1 MMVGGSRQETLDQ
14 GFVLLG
20 TRQLGVPVNGNL
32 DEKNVTS
39 IIVMTLTTL
48 LTGYKIHNLNFQL
61 NKDIIS
67 YVTILL
73 LLCCYANTDNTINT
87 TNNEY
92 QEKTLLNLTL
102 LFNDSDQLNNKK
114 LNDCSISLTE
124 FIIYFYIQPI
134 ICFIGFILNILNV
147 IIFCRPQFSGA
158 AYAYMIAMSLADAI
172 TLISYMPSGLVR

>member
-1 MMVGGSRQETLDQ
+1 
-14 GFVLLG
+14 
-20 TRQLGVPVNGNL
+20 
-32 DEKNVTS
+32 
-39 IIVMTLTTL
+39 MTLTTL
-48 LTGYKIHNLNFQL
+48 LAGYKIHSLNFQP

-73 LLCCYANTDNTINT
+73 LLCCHANTDNPINT
-87 TNNEY
+87 TNNEH

-102 LFNDSDQLNNKK
+102 LLNDSDQLNNKRF
-114 LNDCSISLTE
+114 NDCSISLTE

-172 TLISYMPSGLVR
+172 TLISYMPSGLVRCFLTHQM